1 MFSAQNIFTKNIQ
14 RNFDIVTIVCA
25 DNFMVV
31 TKKKF
36 LYIILVEN
44 KKEVDKYGNKSPVW
58 RQSQKWC
65 G

>member
-1 MFSAQNIFTKNIQ
+1 MFLAQNIFTKNIQ

-44 KKEVDKYGNKSPVW
+44 KKEVDKLGYKSPVW
-58 RQSQKWC
+58 R
-65 G
+65 

>member
-1 MFSAQNIFTKNIQ
+1 MFLAQNIFTKNIQ

-36 LYIILVEN
+36 FYIILVEN
-44 KKEVDKYGNKSPVW
+44 EKEVDKYGNQSPVW
-58 RQSQKWC
+58 R
-65 G
+65 

>member
-1 MFSAQNIFTKNIQ
+1 MFLAQNIFTKNIQ

-44 KKEVDKYGNKSPVW
+44 EKEVDKYGNQSPVW
-58 RQSQKWC
+58 R
-65 G
+65 

>member
-1 MFSAQNIFTKNIQ
+1 MFLAQNIFMKYIQ

-44 KKEVDKYGNKSPVW
+44 EKEVDKHGYKSPVW
-58 RQSQKWC
+58 R
-65 G
+65 

>member
-1 MFSAQNIFTKNIQ
+1 MFLAQNIFTKNIQ

-44 KKEVDKYGNKSPVW
+44 KKEVDKHGYKSPVW
-58 RQSQKWC
+58 R
-65 G
+65 

>member
-1 MFSAQNIFTKNIQ
+1 MFSVQSIFMKSIQ
-14 RNFDIVTIVCA
+14 RNFDIAKLVRV

-44 KKEVDKYGNKSPVW
+44 KKEVDKHGYKSPVW
-58 RQSQKWC
+58 R
-65 G
+65 

>member
-1 MFSAQNIFTKNIQ
+1 MFLAQNIFTKNIQ

-31 TKKKF
+31 TRKKF

-44 KKEVDKYGNKSPVW
+44 EKEVDKYGNQSPVW
-58 RQSQKWC
+58 R
-65 G
+65 

>member
-1 MFSAQNIFTKNIQ
+1 MFLAQNIFTKNIQ

-44 KKEVDKYGNKSPVW
+44 EKEVDKYGYKSPVW
-58 RQSQKWC
+58 R
-65 G
+65 

>member
-1 MFSAQNIFTKNIQ
+1 MFLAQNIFTKNIQ

-44 KKEVDKYGNKSPVW
+44 EKEVDKYGNQSPEW
-58 RQSQKWC
+58 R
-65 G
+65 

>member
-1 MFSAQNIFTKNIQ
+1 MFSVQSIFMKSSQ
-14 RNFDIVTIVCA
+14 RNFDIAKLVRV

-44 KKEVDKYGNKSPVW
+44 EKEVDKHGYKSPVW
-58 RQSQKWC
+58 R
-65 G
+65 

>member
-1 MFSAQNIFTKNIQ
+1 MFLAQNIFTKNIQ

-36 LYIILVEN
+36 FFLLLVEN
-44 KKEVDKYGNKSPVW
+44 EKEVDKYGNQSPVW
-58 RQSQKWC
+58 R
-65 G
+65 